1 MSFEF
6 KLPDLG
12 EGIREAQLLAW
23 KVRPGQQIAAFEPLC
38 EVESAKAAVELT
50 APVAG
55 RVVDTRFSEG
65 ETARVGG
72 RHRVDD
78 GWR

>member
-1 MSFEF
+1 VPFEF

-38 EVESAKAAVELT
+38 QVESA
-50 APVAG
+50 
-55 RVVDTRFSEG
+55 
-65 ETARVGG
+65 
-72 RHRVDD
+72 
-78 GWR
+78 